1 MKVVIK
7 VYHILPEICPKREG
21 KTRKALRKACF
32 IGGDEENRTPLC
44 FGTCA
49 ENVLEIRLFQ
59 NGLSQKSI
67 CHGQILPGILPED
80 KSK

>member
-32 IGGDEENRTPLC
+32 IGGDEENRTPRCLFVC
-44 FGTCA
+44 
-49 ENVLEIRLFQ
+49 EQNVRKIRLFYFV
-59 NGLSQKSI
+59 GFRLSTL
-67 CHGQILPGILPED
+67 CGQILPGILPEAFR
-80 KSK
+80 